1 MVFIWYLLRFCL
13 MTVALVVLVLGL
25 YITLANAGLIRIP
38 TYERSRIEASEE
50 ELREG
55 RKDVAGLLPDTC
67 LYGIYDS
74 KGEYL
79 EGNFPER
86 LQEEA
91 WEITADDGYTG
102 RFYNT
107 FYMRLE
113 REDGKILVIRY
124 QYIAK
129 FENPL
134 VRRLFPN
141 AEFLFLGVLLVL
153 FPLQAALTARSFGRY
168 LKKRLQV
175 LTEIA
180 GKVGREDL
188 NFQQEHS
195 DIREVD
201 EVLTSLFVMKQAL
214 QKSLKEQW
222 EARQQKQEQVAALAH
237 DIKTPLT
244 IIRGNAELVQ
254 ETEDLEEI
262 REWDREILDGAR
274 QLEGYLAVLQETLR
288 ERDEGQDKEEGEET
302 FDGCG
307 FVRELEE
314 KARALGRAGQVE
326 VSCSLPEK
334 DVTIRGRSGIRE
346 ELMRAAQNVISNGV
360 DYCPPGTCLRIT
372 AETIRHRQ
380 EEFLA
385 DHGHGQRPGIYRGG
399 AAAWNR
405 GVLPGR
411 QKPHRR
417 GALRDGTVYCPDD
430 PGGGRGISVSGK
442 CSGGR
447 WTGADGGAGGSGMTA
462 LNVCHRYTSLFA
474 PLWFGAKRV
483 PLAHSASGTAEV
495 IWRGSTLRKKYL
507 TLPQR
512 QRVSS

>member
-50 ELREG
+50 ALREG

-67 LYGIYDS
+67 LYGIYDP

-360 DYCPPGTCLRIT
+360 DYVLREPACGSPRKPSGAGGRNSGRSRSRTAARDLPERCCCMGPNSFTRETKAAPARIIT
-372 AETIRHRQ
+372 GWDCI
-380 EEFLA
+380 
-385 DHGHGQRPGIYRGG
+385 
-399 AAAWNR
+399 
-405 GVLPGR
+405 LPGR
-411 QKPHRR
+411 SWRKPVDICVWKMLRR
-417 GALRDGTVYCPDD
+417 PVDRCGWGCRWKRDDGAKRVPPVHSVLRSAAV
-430 PGGGRGISVSGK
+430 
-442 CSGGR
+442 
-447 WTGADGGAGGSGMTA
+447 
-462 LNVCHRYTSLFA
+462 
-474 PLWFGAKRV
+474 GAKRV
-483 PLAHSASGTAEV
+483 PLAHSARGTAEV
-495 IWRGSTLRKKYL
+495 IWRDSTLRKKYL
-507 TLPQR
+507 TLPPR

>member
-134 VRRLFPN
+134 VRRLFPY

-314 KARALGRAGQVE
+314 KAQALGRAGQVE
-326 VSCSLPEK
+326 VSCNLPEK

-380 EEFLA
+380 EEFWQITVTDSGPGFTGEVLL
-385 DHGHGQRPGIYRGG
+385 HGTEQFYQGDKSR
-399 AAAWNR
+399 
-405 GVLPGR
+405 
-411 QKPHRR
+411 
-417 GALRDGTVYCPDD
+417 
-430 PGGGRGISVSGK
+430 
-442 CSGGR
+442 
-447 WTGADGGAGGSGMTA
+447 TGADHYGMGLYIARTILEEAGGY
-462 LNVCHRYTSLFA
+462 LRLENA
-474 PLWFGAKRV
+474 PEAGGQVRMGV
-483 PLAHSASGTAEV
+483 PVETG
-495 IWRGSTLRKKYL
+495 
-507 TLPQR
+507 
-512 QRVSS
+512 

>member
-67 LYGIYDS
+67 LYGIYDP

-222 EARQQKQEQVAALAH
+222 EAR
-237 DIKTPLT
+237 
-244 IIRGNAELVQ
+244 R
-254 ETEDLEEI
+254 
-262 REWDREILDGAR
+262 
-274 QLEGYLAVLQETLR
+274 
-288 ERDEGQDKEEGEET
+288 
-302 FDGCG
+302 
-307 FVRELEE
+307 
-314 KARALGRAGQVE
+314 
-326 VSCSLPEK
+326 
-334 DVTIRGRSGIRE
+334 
-346 ELMRAAQNVISNGV
+346 
-360 DYCPPGTCLRIT
+360 
-372 AETIRHRQ
+372 
-380 EEFLA
+380 
-385 DHGHGQRPGIYRGG
+385 
-399 AAAWNR
+399 
-405 GVLPGR
+405 
-411 QKPHRR
+411 
-417 GALRDGTVYCPDD
+417 
-430 PGGGRGISVSGK
+430 
-442 CSGGR
+442 
-447 WTGADGGAGGSGMTA
+447 
-462 LNVCHRYTSLFA
+462 
-474 PLWFGAKRV
+474 
-483 PLAHSASGTAEV
+483 
-495 IWRGSTLRKKYL
+495 
-507 TLPQR
+507 
-512 QRVSS
+512 

>member
-1 MVFIWYLLRFCL
+1 M
-13 MTVALVVLVLGL
+13 
-25 YITLANAGLIRIP
+25 
-38 TYERSRIEASEE
+38 
-50 ELREG
+50 
-55 RKDVAGLLPDTC
+55 
-67 LYGIYDS
+67 
-74 KGEYL
+74 
-79 EGNFPER
+79 
-86 LQEEA
+86 
-91 WEITADDGYTG
+91 
-102 RFYNT
+102 
-107 FYMRLE
+107 
-113 REDGKILVIRY
+113 
-124 QYIAK
+124 
-129 FENPL
+129 
-134 VRRLFPN
+134 
-141 AEFLFLGVLLVL
+141 L

-201 EVLTSLFVMKQAL
+201 EVLTSLFVMEQAL

-288 ERDEGQDKEEGEET
+288 ERNEGQDKEEGEET

-314 KARALGRAGQVE
+314 KAQALGRAGQVE
-326 VSCSLPEK
+326 VSCNLPEK

-380 EEFLA
+380 EEFWQITVTDSGPGFTGEVLL
-385 DHGHGQRPGIYRGG
+385 HGTEQFYQGDKSR
-399 AAAWNR
+399 
-405 GVLPGR
+405 
-411 QKPHRR
+411 
-417 GALRDGTVYCPDD
+417 
-430 PGGGRGISVSGK
+430 
-442 CSGGR
+442 
-447 WTGADGGAGGSGMTA
+447 TGADHYGMGLYIARTILEEAGGY
-462 LNVCHRYTSLFA
+462 LCLENA
-474 PLWFGAKRV
+474 PEAGGQVRMGV
-483 PLAHSASGTAEV
+483 PVEAG
-495 IWRGSTLRKKYL
+495 
-507 TLPQR
+507 
-512 QRVSS
+512 